1 MQNNTPGER
10 DNASDKKATEEVTD
24 FVINYLQDKLK
35 DTELPF
41 EEDGMITVRG
51 GGAGYMINR
60 SKIITGEIDEDR
72 SIDAIVP
79 VYVLKGQSL
88 MSYEHLIVLNRE
100 GKFVVGKTLS
110 DIFNIIRIKNRNIF
124 AEVSTVSP
132 DSPGYGCEECR
143 EVVKYKYQDGDLVKV
158 E

>member
-1 MQNNTPGER
+1 MQNNATGHMDSPSE
-10 DNASDKKATEEVTD
+10 KKAAEEVTD
-24 FVINYLQDKLK
+24 FVVNFLQDKLK
-35 DTELPF
+35 DTELPV

-51 GGAGYMINR
+51 GGMGYMINCP
-60 SKIITGEIDEDR
+60 KIVTGEIDEDR

-79 VYVLKGQSL
+79 VYVLRGQSL
-88 MSYEHLIVLNRE
+88 MSYEHLIVLNPA
-100 GKFVVGKTLS
+100 GKFVVGKTMS
-110 DIFNIIRIKNRNIF
+110 DVFNVIRIKNRNIF